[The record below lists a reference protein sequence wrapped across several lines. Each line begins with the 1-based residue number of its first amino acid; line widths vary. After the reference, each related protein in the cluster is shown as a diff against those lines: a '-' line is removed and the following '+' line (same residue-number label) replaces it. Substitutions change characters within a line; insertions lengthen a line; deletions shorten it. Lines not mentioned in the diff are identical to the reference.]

1 MIKLNDEWYIEADA
15 YSYVLRKKY
24 TEEEKLQKLEASKD
38 KTKTLED
45 YDDSFDSYGYY
56 PTIEGALNG
65 YLKKCMRE
73 KVSKGK
79 IADINTFLNE
89 LRALKEEIDSLI
101 SPLKKDISK
110 PLKPTKTSK
119 KSK

>member
-1 MIKLNDEWYIEADA
+1 MIKLNDTWYIEADA
-15 YSYVLRKKY
+15 YSYILRKKY
-24 TEEEKLQKLEASKD
+24 TEEEKMQKLKTAKD
-38 KTKTLED
+38 KNKTLED

-65 YLKKCMRE
+65 YVKKCMRE

-89 LRALKEEIDSLI
+89 LRSLKEEINSLI
-101 SPLKKDISK
+101 SPLKEEISK
-110 PLKPTKTSK
+110 PIEATKSIK